1 MTRTPPS
8 RTLARTL
15 LRLVLVGFVLYAGFV
30 ALLYVGQ
37 RGLVFPAPQGVASAA
52 EAGLEGFADVVI
64 ETEDGERLRAFFRA
78 PEPGRVLTIYF
89 HGNAGSKIQ
98 RAPRGRVLAEDGRG
112 VLLLAYR
119 GYSGSTGRPS
129 EAGLLEDGRAAY
141 RFARAHAEPDRIVLY
156 GESLGTGVAVPL
168 AAEVPV
174 AGVILDAP
182 FTAAVDLARRAY
194 PFVPVDLL
202 MRDPFRSIDRIGE
215 IEAPILILH
224 GTADPVT
231 PFAHAERLYAAAP
244 EPKRLVVLEGE
255 GHIRNFENGGLPE
268 IRALLDAIETGASP
282 FGGS

>member
-8 RTLARTL
+8 RTRARTL
-15 LRLVLVGFVLYAGFV
+15 LRVALVGFVLYAGFV
-30 ALLYVGQ
+30 ALLYFGQ

-52 EAGLEGFADVVI
+52 EAGLDGFADVVI
-64 ETEDGERLRAFFRA
+64 ETEDAERLRAFFRA

-268 IRALLDAIETGASP
+268 IRALLDAIEAGTSP